1 MRLTE
6 TGTEDCTD
14 KQRQREEVGIEK
26 ETGRDRN
33 REGCTDKQRQTDRG
47 CRDRKR
53 DRNSEDCTD
62 KQRHRQR

>member
-1 MRLTE
+1 MYR
-6 TGTEDCTD
+6 
-14 KQRQREEVGIEK
+14 QRQREEVGREK

-53 DRNSEDCTD
+53 DRNRELY
-62 KQRHRQR
+62 RQTET